1 MVCESFLKAA
11 VGALLTL
18 PVYQKAFV
26 LIKVSPG
33 HEEDVVDTLMKIPEV
48 REAHIVPGDWDVL
61 AVVSSQKEI
70 VVPSDEKV
78 YRLVL
83 NKISK
88 IKHVQDT
95 NTMVSQFSKSK

>member
-1 MVCESFLKAA
+1 MPA
-11 VGALLTL
+11 
-18 PVYQKAFV
+18 YQKAFV
-26 LIKVSPG
+26 LMKVAPG
-33 HEEDVVDTLMKIPEV
+33 HEEDVVNDLMKIPDV
-48 REAHIVPGDWDVL
+48 KEAHIVPGDWDII

-83 NKISK
+83 DKIGK

-95 NTMVSQFSKSK
+95 STMVSQFSRLK

>member
-1 MVCESFLKAA
+1 M
-11 VGALLTL
+11 

-26 LIKVSPG
+26 LVKVAPG
-33 HEEDVVDTLMKIPEV
+33 HEEEVVDDLMKIPDV
-48 REAHIVPGDWDVL
+48 REAHIIPGDWDVI

-78 YRLVL
+78 YKLVL
-83 NKISK
+83 DKISK